1 MIHIVTYFIFIPCS
15 ALGAFV
21 RVRAHIVTYFLPIQN
36 INIIYLNCT
45 PTLIMDFIKAFSSKS
60 V

>member
-21 RVRAHIVTYFLPIQN
+21 RVRAHIVTYFQEQVGWGNCLPIQN
-36 INIIYLNCT
+36 IYLYLNFNT
-45 PTLIMDFIKAFSSKS
+45 GLY
-60 V
+60 

>member
-1 MIHIVTYFIFIPCS
+1 MIHIVTKAPKADQGMKIIPWS

-45 PTLIMDFIKAFSSKS
+45 PTLIMD
-60 V
+60 